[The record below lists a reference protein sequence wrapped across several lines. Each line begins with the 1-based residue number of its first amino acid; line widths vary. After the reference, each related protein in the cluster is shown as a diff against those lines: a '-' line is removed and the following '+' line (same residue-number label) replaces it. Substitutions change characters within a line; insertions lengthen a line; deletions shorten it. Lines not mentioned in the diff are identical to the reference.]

1 METNFI
7 IICVFY
13 IVDLKKDTSD
23 WERVSS
29 IKKQEA
35 YGENPGGTVGIL
47 AILRM
52 ELESSATN
60 NLFDQWIIPT
70 KRIIWH
76 KNRGSDSVSFI
87 LSE

>member
-1 METNFI
+1 MENNFI

-52 ELESSATN
+52 ELESSATRN
-60 NLFDQWIIPT
+60 IIYLTNGSFLPNVLSDIRTEDQ
-70 KRIIWH
+70 
-76 KNRGSDSVSFI
+76 I
-87 LSE
+87 L